1 MTDLE
6 DFEPQIAGSLDRLEK
21 LIKQID
27 KKDFSEKQASLRK
40 CDALK
45 RTIKDLIESYELE
58 VNNLEKDKQY
68 GYADSLREM
77 NKRLDNLKQ
86 ELDFKKSEG
95 IAQNQLFGDR
105 KNKELNTTEMNGIFL
120 FFPL

>member
-1 MTDLE
+1 MADLE
-6 DFEPQIAGSLDRLEK
+6 DFEPQIISSLDRLEK

-27 KKDFSEKQASLRK
+27 KKDFTEKQANIRK

-68 GYADSLREM
+68 AYTESLREM
-77 NKRLDNLKQ
+77 NKRLEYLKQ
-86 ELDFKKSEG
+86 ELEFKKSEG
-95 IAQNQLFGDR
+95 VAQNQLFGER
-105 KNKELNTTEMNGIFL
+105 KNKEINTAEMNGTI
-120 FFPL
+120 